1 MRGMTSLVD
10 RLEREL
16 FAAASARP
24 RDSARYAAVLE
35 RAVQTCSADPQVAE
49 VLDLADLFFEL
60 ATEYEALGRW
70 EDALAA
76 ADAALDAGLQSS
88 PDPRCLR
95 AEILMRA
102 GRVAEAEPIW
112 AAVLADGPDDVW
124 LYNNAGLEYAHA
136 GDHEA
141 ALGWLTDGLRLAL
154 RTADPE
160 RLVDQL
166 ADLRQESLDSLGRP
180 ADALQEQAAG
190 FLRDKQLA
198 RPASPWVEEP
208 APEPTDDSTPGPVH
222 TVALAWLPAG
232 DYEQAVQLWPELA
245 ASELVAGPAGP
256 LPHRLYCHAMQQRLV
271 ELSQVGLRGLA
282 IAPVRVAPFTA
293 WCAEHGQQP
302 DSEARAT
309 YAAHLAANAEPGVV
323 SWPPGRNRPCW
334 CGSGRKYKKCCAAP
348 SLVDAEPQR

>member
-1 MRGMTSLVD
+1 MTSLVD
-10 RLEREL
+10 RLEQEL
-16 FAAASARP
+16 YAAATARP

-35 RAVQTCSADPQVAE
+35 RAVQTCNADPEIAE
-49 VLDLADLFFEL
+49 ELDLADLYFEL
-60 ATEYEALGRW
+60 ATEYENLGRC

-76 ADAALDAGLQSS
+76 ADAAVDAGLQSN

-112 AAVLADGPDDVW
+112 AEVLADTPDDVW

-141 ALGWLTDGLRLAL
+141 ALGWLTDGLGLAL

-160 RLVDQL
+160 ALVDQL
-166 ADLRQESLDSLGRP
+166 TDLRQASLDSLDRP

-190 FLRDKQLA
+190 FLRDKQQA
-198 RPASPWVEEP
+198 RSTWAEEP
-208 APEPTDDSTPGPVH
+208 AAEPANDAALGPVDR
-222 TVALAWLPAG
+222 VAVAWFPAG
-232 DYEQAVQLWPELA
+232 DYEQAVTLWPELA
-245 ASELVAGPAGP
+245 TSDLVAGPDGP
-256 LPHRLYCHAMQQRLV
+256 LPHRLYCRAMQQQLV
-271 ELSQVGLRGLA
+271 EMSQAGLPGLM

-293 WCAEHGQQP
+293 WCAEQGEQP
-302 DSEARAT
+302 GAEARAT
-309 YAAHLAANAEPGVV
+309 YAAHLAAHAEPNMV
-323 SWPPGRNRPCW
+323 SFPPGRNEPCW

-348 SLVDAEPQR
+348 SFVDADPQP

>member
-1 MRGMTSLVD
+1 MTSLVD

-16 FAAASARP
+16 YAAATARP

-35 RAVQTCSADPQVAE
+35 RAVQACSADPKVAE
-49 VLDLADLFFEL
+49 VLDLADLYFEL
-60 ATEYEALGRW
+60 ATEYESLGRC

-76 ADAALDAGLQSS
+76 ADAAADAGLRSN
-88 PDPRCLR
+88 PDPRYLR

-112 AAVLADGPDDVW
+112 AEVRADTPDDVW

-136 GDHEA
+136 GVHET

-160 RLVDQL
+160 RLVEQL
-166 ADLRQESLDSLGRP
+166 TDLRQESLDSLDRP
-180 ADALQEQAAG
+180 ADALQEHAAG
-190 FLRDKQLA
+190 FLREKQQA
-198 RPASPWVEEP
+198 RSAWVEEP
-208 APEPTDDSTPGPVH
+208 TSEPTNAAAHGPVD

-232 DYEQAVQLWPELA
+232 DYEQAVTLWPEVA
-245 ASELVAGPAGP
+245 ESELVAGPDGP
-256 LPHRLYCHAMQQRLV
+256 LPHRLYCRAMQQRLV
-271 ELSQVGLRGLA
+271 ELSQVGLPGLV

-293 WCAEHGQQP
+293 WCAEQGAQP

-309 YAAHLAANAEPGVV
+309 YAAHLAAHAEPGMV
-323 SWPPGRNRPCW
+323 SWPPGRNQPCW

-348 SLVDAEPQR
+348 SFVDAEPHK